1 MTKTTEK
8 EKTRGYGTYDNPRQ
22 NKKTHTQHKTH
33 RRNAAM
39 ETTTVASRK
48 CTPKAKEI
56 LDTRTTARTTCYTS
70 RKFRKY
76 LDLTSTEVACTIH
89 RMGVVL

>member
-39 ETTTVASRK
+39 ETTNVVSRNAL
-48 CTPKAKEI
+48 PKLK
-56 LDTRTTARTTCYTS
+56 
-70 RKFRKY
+70 KFWTHVRPPEQPAIRAGSSEN
-76 LDLTSTEVACTIH
+76 TST
-89 RMGVVL
+89 